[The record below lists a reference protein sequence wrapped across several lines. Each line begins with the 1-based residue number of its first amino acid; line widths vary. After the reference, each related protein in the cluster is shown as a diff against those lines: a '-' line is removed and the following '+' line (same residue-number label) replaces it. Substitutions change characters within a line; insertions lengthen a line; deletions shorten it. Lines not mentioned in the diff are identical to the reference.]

1 MNIKAQQLS
10 KRFEELRPLS
20 TTNRPARG
28 WIRAVRE
35 TLGMTTRQLAKRLGV
50 KQPTLAELEKGEAT
64 GNITVKSL
72 ERAAEAMGC
81 RLVYALVP
89 TKPLTETI
97 KERASQL
104 AKQKLAAVEQTMRL
118 ENQQVHGQAS
128 RKEAERRLV
137 EELLRR
143 PARLWDEP

>member
-1 MNIKAQQLS
+1 
-10 KRFEELRPLS
+10 
-20 TTNRPARG
+20 
-28 WIRAVRE
+28 
-35 TLGMTTRQLAKRLGV
+35 MTTRQLAKRLGV